1 MTATMLQIEAALLAN
16 DLAAFE
22 ALHLAAL
29 GELDA
34 PAAPAAPA
42 QDNEA
47 AWDAVQALLDADASE
62 FASAGEFALEAFEA
76 ALARLM

>member
-1 MTATMLQIEAALLAN
+1 MTTATMLQIEAALLAN

-34 PAAPAAPA
+34 PVQPV

-47 AWDAVQALLDADASE
+47 AWDAVQAMLDADAAE
-62 FASAGEFALEAFEA
+62 FAAAGEFALEAFEA

>member
-1 MTATMLQIEAALLAN
+1 MNTATMLQIEAALLAN

-34 PAAPAAPA
+34 PAAPA

-47 AWDAVQALLDADASE
+47 AWDADAAE
-62 FASAGEFALEAFEA
+62 FAAAGEFALEAFEA
-76 ALARLM
+76 ELARLM

>member
-29 GELDA
+29 GE
-34 PAAPAAPA
+34 
-42 QDNEA
+42 
-47 AWDAVQALLDADASE
+47 
-62 FASAGEFALEAFEA
+62 FEA